1 MNIGF
6 AVSTVSRSTP
16 PPIKPWRVGA
26 VWLALCLPLFLAA
39 CGKPGGAPPP
49 PAPAQMPPIPAQ
61 VAQPLQQEVME
72 WDEYTGRIDAVEM
85 VELKSRV
92 TGYLDKVYVKDGD
105 LVKRGE
111 LLFTIDARP
120 YKAELDRA
128 VGILE
133 QARSRAERA
142 RNDLARGDKLHQSRA
157 ISEEEYDA
165 RAKAVTE
172 SAATL
177 RTLESAVE
185 AARLN
190 LEFTQVRAPING
202 RITRE
207 LMTPGN
213 LVKADET
220 LLVRI
225 GSVDPVYVYLD
236 ADEQAVLKYHRL
248 SQEARRDGSGGIPI
262 DLALMDEKGF
272 PHRGV
277 LDYSEPYLDPA
288 TGTSKIRG
296 VFQNPGELL
305 MPGFFARVRIPG
317 SAPYRAM
324 LLPERA
330 IGSDQGQKF
339 VWLAKDDGSI
349 EYRKVALGAQFGSYR
364 AIAEGL
370 RPEDRVVVEGLQKLR
385 PGAKVKAEPASLPPL
400 PDTRLAPGAARN
412 AQP

>member
-1 MNIGF
+1 M
-6 AVSTVSRSTP
+6 AL
-16 PPIKPWRVGA
+16 
-26 VWLALCLPLFLAA
+26 WLALCVPLFLAA

-72 WDEYTGRIDAVEM
+72 WDEYTGRIDAVEI

-105 LVKRGE
+105 LVKKGD
-111 LLFTIDARP
+111 LLFTIDPRP

-128 VGILE
+128 AGVLE
-133 QARSRAERA
+133 QARSRADLA
-142 RNDLARGDKLHQSRA
+142 RNDLARGDKLHKSRA
-157 ISEEEYDA
+157 ISEEEYDS

-177 RTLESAVE
+177 HTLEAALE

-190 LEFTQVRAPING
+190 LEFTQIRAPIHG
-202 RITRE
+202 RITEE
-207 LMTPGN
+207 LISAGN

-220 LLVRI
+220 LLARI
-225 GSVDPVYVYLD
+225 GLADPAYVYLD
-236 ADEQAVLKYHRL
+236 ADEQSALKYRRL
-248 SQEARRDGSGGIPI
+248 SQAARRDGSGGIPI
-262 DLALMDEKGF
+262 DLALMDEKDF

-277 LDYSEPYLDPA
+277 LDYFEPYLNPA
-288 TGTSKIRG
+288 TGTLKIRG
-296 VFQNPGELL
+296 VFQNPDELL
-305 MPGFFARVRIPG
+305 LPGFFARVRIPG

-339 VWLAKDDGSI
+339 VWIAKEDGAI
-349 EYRKVALGAQFGSYR
+349 EYRKVVLGAQFGNYR

-370 RPEDRVVVEGLQKLR
+370 QPEDRVVVEGLQKLR
-385 PGAKVKAEPASLPPL
+385 PGAKIKAEPVVLPPL
-400 PDTRLAPGAARN
+400 PDAGLASRAARG
-412 AQP
+412 AKP